1 MRNIDIAD
9 LCVKLDLYFP
19 LGESL
24 FWMDVDECLEASGPL
39 FSYGD
44 SLTFSSRF
52 FCGVTGM
59 LVNNFNLLF
68 TENSKTITQ

>member
-24 FWMDVDECLEASGPL
+24 FWLDVDECLEASGPL

-52 FCGVTGM
+52 FCGVPGI

-68 TENSKTITQ
+68 TKIAKQ